1 MIKRYRYCPFCK
13 GRLDYK
19 STRGLKLKHCTKC
32 DRIFY
37 DNPATGVAI
46 LVEKDRKIL
55 FVKRNVMPK
64 KNRWALPG
72 GFIEQGETIE
82 KAALR
87 ELKEECNMEGRNVKI
102 LSIFAEQTAIFGTVI
117 AVGVFM
123 TSAAGNVR
131 AGDDAKEAK
140 FFSIDKMPK
149 IAFKSHRFFVDKYIK
164 DKL

>member
-1 MIKRYRYCPFCK
+1 MIKRYRYCPYCK

-37 DNPATGVAI
+37 DNPASGVAI
-46 LVEKDRKIL
+46 LVEKEKKIL
-55 FVKRNVMPK
+55 FVKRNVIPK

-87 ELKEECNMEGRNVKI
+87 ELKEESGIEGKNVKI
-102 LSIFAEQTAIFGTVI
+102 LSIFAEQTKIFGTVI
-117 AVGVFM
+117 AVGVLV
-123 TSAAGNVR
+123 TAGNTNIK

-140 FFSIDKMPK
+140 FFNIDKMPK
-149 IAFKSHRFFVDKYIK
+149 IAFKSHKFFIDKYIK

>member
-1 MIKRYRYCPFCK
+1 MIKRYRYCPYCK
-13 GRLDYK
+13 GKLDYK

-37 DNPATGVAI
+37 DNPASGVAV
-46 LVEKDRKIL
+46 LVEKDKKL
-55 FVKRNVMPK
+55 LLVKRNIIPK

-87 ELKEECNMEGRNVKI
+87 ELKEECGLEGRTVKI
-102 LSIFAEQTAIFGTVI
+102 LSIFAEQTKVFGTVI
-117 AVGVFM
+117 SVGVLV
-123 TSAAGNVR
+123 NVSSLNTK

-140 FFSIDKMPK
+140 FFNLEKMPK
-149 IAFKSHRFFVDKYIK
+149 IAFKSHDFFIGKLIK
-164 DKL
+164 G